1 MSPFAAALMNSRIAH
16 SMPRFRVAECA
27 GVSERTWRS
36 YEQGQR
42 APRKSVVRNFYD
54 RSGIPMTED
63 TAKMLRASHVARVM
77 SITSL
82 KGGVG
87 KSPIT
92 VDVAACLVERG
103 NRVAVISHDCCYEDG
118 LSQGGRPRA
127 GGLTASVDFF
137 GYPDVFFSVA
147 EKETFTKRLRH
158 IVDHRSLMDR
168 SGLEFEMGGTL
179 GSMVERI
186 GSCRM
191 FKDLHA
197 DYDYILLDLNLKV
210 DLIRTHSDLVAI
222 VIDSACPQS
231 VDSAERLNQ
240 RLQRSKGGRRTPSCF
255 GLITRNDVGGKSRE
269 LEEYLGSLDLPP
281 GTAEALEVAR
291 LASSRFRE
299 HILSDIMAL
308 PLTRLMT
315 HLTNA
320 HEIVIDKYNYEQ
332 PFMEGYS
339 YFDSVLD
346 IAPHSHA
353 ADEIRRLTIA
363 LVDLRL

>member
-1 MSPFAAALMNSRIAH
+1 
-16 SMPRFRVAECA
+16 
-27 GVSERTWRS
+27 
-36 YEQGQR
+36 
-42 APRKSVVRNFYD
+42 
-54 RSGIPMTED
+54 MTED
-63 TAKMLRASHVARVM
+63 TAKMLRASHAARVM

-118 LSQGGRPRA
+118 LSQREHPKA
-127 GGLTASVDFF
+127 GSLTASVEFF

-147 EKETFTKRLRH
+147 EKETFAKRLRH
-158 IVDHRSLMDR
+158 IVDHGSLMDR
-168 SGLEFEMGGTL
+168 SGLEFEMGATL
-179 GSMVERI
+179 GSLVERF

-197 DYDYILLDLNLKV
+197 DYDYILLDLNLNLKV
-210 DLIRTHSDLVAI
+210 DLIRAHSDLVAI
-222 VIDSACPQS
+222 IIDSACPQS
-231 VDSAERLNQ
+231 VDSAERLNL
-240 RLQRSKGGRRTPSCF
+240 RLQSSKGGRRTPSCF
-255 GLITRNDVGGKSRE
+255 GLITRNDVGGRSGE
-269 LEEYLGSLDLPP
+269 LEEYLGGLDLPP
-281 GTAEALEVAR
+281 GTAEALEAAR
-291 LASSRFRE
+291 LAFSNFRE
-299 HILSDIMAL
+299 RILSDITAL
-308 PLTRLMT
+308 PLTRLVT

-353 ADEIRRLTIA
+353 ADEIRRLTSE
-363 LVDLRL
+363 LVGLRL

>member
-1 MSPFAAALMNSRIAH
+1 
-16 SMPRFRVAECA
+16 
-27 GVSERTWRS
+27 
-36 YEQGQR
+36 
-42 APRKSVVRNFYD
+42 
-54 RSGIPMTED
+54 MTED
-63 TAKMLRASHVARVM
+63 TAKMLRASHAARVM

-118 LSQGGRPRA
+118 LSQGRHPRA
-127 GGLTASVDFF
+127 GSLTASVEFC

-147 EKETFTKRLRH
+147 EKEAFAKRLRH
-158 IVDHRSLMDR
+158 IVDHGSLMDR

-197 DYDYILLDLNLKV
+197 GYDYILLDLNLKV
-210 DLIRTHSDLVAI
+210 DLIRDNSDLVAI
-222 VIDSACPQS
+222 IIDSACPQS
-231 VDSAERLNQ
+231 VNSAKRLNV

-255 GLITRNDVGGKSRE
+255 GLITRNDVGGRSRE
-269 LEEYLGSLDLPP
+269 LEEYLGGMDLAPD
-281 GTAEALEVAR
+281 TAEALEVAR
-291 LASSRFRE
+291 LASSKFRE
-299 HILSDIMAL
+299 RILSDITAL

-332 PFMEGYS
+332 PSMEGYS
-339 YFDSVLD
+339 YFDSVID

-353 ADEIRRLTIA
+353 ADEIRRLTTE
-363 LVDLRL
+363 LVGLRL